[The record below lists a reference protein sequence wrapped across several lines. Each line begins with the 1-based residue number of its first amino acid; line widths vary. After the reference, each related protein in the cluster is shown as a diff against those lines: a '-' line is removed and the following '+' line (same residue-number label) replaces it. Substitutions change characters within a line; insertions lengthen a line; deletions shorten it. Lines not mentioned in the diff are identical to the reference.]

1 MDKVKPGSFLG
12 LPEATVQ
19 FRLRGLSDGPEA
31 RKYCQFLV
39 LEMQCLFSNE
49 SKGW

>member
-19 FRLRGLSDGPEA
+19 FRLRGLNDGPEA
-31 RKYCQFLV
+31 RKYCQVFGPGNAASL
-39 LEMQCLFSNE
+39 L
-49 SKGW
+49 K